1 MVSVPAS
8 DAPASGPIQV
18 GEWVVDPATN
28 ELRRGDEAT
37 RIEPKSMDV
46 LRVLA
51 ERAGRVVTREELFGA
66 VWPGLVVGDEALSQS
81 ITKLRRAP
89 GGDPR
94 SPRYI
99 ETISKRGYRLTATVV
114 RDAPANP
121 QAAGASVRRAGATAV
136 ALLVLAAAG
145 WFLLAPAVAPTAG
158 EETADR
164 EEAWTTVSVTP
175 FDWIGGDAS
184 QAYLARGIG
193 EALATD
199 LGRLGELRLIGAG
212 GAAPADAARQ
222 ARYVVSGSVQRDAD
236 TLRVNVRLADTRTGE
251 QLWSERFERPVAELF
266 AIQDDIIGRVAAS
279 LPAKVSESRKKR
291 LAARHTQSI
300 EAYDL
305 FLRAQALVLARGAK
319 ENLEARELYRKAIAI
334 DPRFARA
341 YAALSMTHAIETRLD
356 GTPPSAAALDRAP
369 ALAES
374 AREID
379 PAIAEVQWA
388 LGFVHTQARRYPQAL
403 GALGRA
409 IELNPS
415 FADAHARMGGIHT
428 YLGEPRKSIPLLRTA
443 MRLEPGAGY
452 LYFLL
457 LGRAYFFEG
466 DIEQA
471 LINLRAALERNA
483 ADLETRIYLAAAL
496 AASGNRAAAEWE
508 AEEIRALARDFS
520 PARWLATYPLASAPH
535 REKLRGLLEPLY
547 TVPPATLAR

>member
-1 MVSVPAS
+1 MVSVPAHLK
-8 DAPASGPIQV
+8 V
-18 GEWVVDPATN
+18 GDWTVDPATN
-28 ELRRGDEAT
+28 ELRRGGEST
-37 RIEPKSMDV
+37 RIEPKAMDV

-51 ERAGRVVTREELFGA
+51 ERAGSVVTRDELFQA
-66 VWPGLVVGDEALSQS
+66 AWPGMVVGDEALSQT
-81 ITKLRRAP
+81 ITKLRRAL
-89 GGDPR
+89 GDDPR

-99 ETISKRGYRLTATVV
+99 ETISKRGYRLTAPVMSPTPPA
-114 RDAPANP
+114 APASRRGMP
-121 QAAGASVRRAGATAV
+121 SWLAAGAVV
-136 ALLVLAAAG
+136 LPLLLAAA
-145 WFLLAPAVAPTAG
+145 WLLDTSRAPPPGPRA
-158 EETADR
+158 ER
-164 EEAWTTVSVTP
+164 EEPWTTVTVLP
-175 FDWIGGDAS
+175 FEWIGGDPA
-184 QAYLARGIG
+184 QAWFARGIS
-193 EALATD
+193 ETLATD
-199 LGRLGELRLIGAG
+199 LGRLASLRLIGSAN
-212 GAAPADAARQ
+212 ATAEEAARR
-222 ARYVVSGSVQRDAD
+222 ARYVVSGSVQRDAAR
-236 TLRVNVRLADTRTGE
+236 LRVNVRLADTRTGE

-266 AIQDDIIGRVAAS
+266 AIQDELVARLAQS
-279 LPAKVSESRKKR
+279 LPAKLDESRR
-291 LAARHTQSI
+291 RQVAAGHTQSI
-300 EAYDL
+300 EAYDH
-305 FLRAQALVLARGAK
+305 FLRAQALFLARSPGQ
-319 ENLEARELYRKAIAI
+319 NLEARELYRRAIEI

-341 YAALSMTHAIETRLD
+341 YAGLSMTHAIESRLE
-356 GTPPSAAALDRAP
+356 GGSLHSAGLARAL

-379 PAIAEVQWA
+379 PAIAEVHWA

-403 GALGRA
+403 EALQRA

-415 FADAHARMGGIHT
+415 FADAYALMGGIHT
-428 YLGEPRKSIPLLRTA
+428 YLGEPAKSIPLLRTA

>member
-8 DAPASGPIQV
+8 DEPARGPIQV
-18 GEWVVDPATN
+18 GEWTVDPATN

-51 ERAGRVVTREELFGA
+51 ERAGRVVTREELLGA
-66 VWPGLVVGDEALSQS
+66 AWPGTVVGDEALSQA
-81 ITKLRRAP
+81 ITKLRRAL
-89 GGDPR
+89 GDDPR

-99 ETISKRGYRLTATVV
+99 ETISKRGYRLTASVV
-114 RDAPANP
+114 RNAPAGP
-121 QAAGASVRRAGATAV
+121 RAARASVAMWLGATAIV
-136 ALLVLAAAG
+136 LLLLGAAG
-145 WFLLAPAVAPTAG
+145 WFLLAPPPAPTG
-158 EETADR
+158 GGETADR

-175 FDWIGGDAS
+175 FEWIGGDAS

-212 GAAPADAARQ
+212 GATPADAAWR

-236 TLRVNVRLADTRTGE
+236 ILRVNVRLADTRTGE
-251 QLWSERFERPVAELF
+251 QLWSERFERPVHELF

-300 EAYDL
+300 EAYDH
-305 FLRAQALVLARGAK
+305 FLRAQALFLARGPK
-319 ENLEARELYRKAIAI
+319 ENLEARELYRRAIEI

-341 YAALSMTHAIETRLD
+341 YAGLSMTHAIENRLD
-356 GTPPSAAALDRAP
+356 GTPSSAAALDRAL
-369 ALAES
+369 ALAEG

-403 GALGRA
+403 DALGRA

-415 FADAHARMGGIHT
+415 FADAHALMGGIHT
-428 YLGEPRKSIPLLRTA
+428 YLGEPAKSIPLLRTA

-483 ADLETRIYLAAAL
+483 ADLETRIFLAAAL

-535 REKLRGLLEPLY
+535 REKLRAPLDPLFAY
-547 TVPPATLAR
+547 SLQTE